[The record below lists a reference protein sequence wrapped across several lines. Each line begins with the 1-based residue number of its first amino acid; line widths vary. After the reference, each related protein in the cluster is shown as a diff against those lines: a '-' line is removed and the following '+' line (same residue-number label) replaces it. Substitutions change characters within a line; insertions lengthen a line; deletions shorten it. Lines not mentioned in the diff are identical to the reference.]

1 LVFLMLV
8 LYENVWAKNYLNQD
22 IIAAKMFTLTII
34 RSVLTLNIFQNF
46 LNYLVSLP
54 EQFLNATRVKT
65 TNLK

>member
-1 LVFLMLV
+1 VFLMLV

>member
-1 LVFLMLV
+1 MLV